1 MTARSSGQGRER
13 VPPDIGSNAP
23 VVIRMVI
30 PTTRLLPSGSDRIE
44 GVPILTSGNPSASV
58 VSDCKIP
65 PRNRNAVPSSARRFL
80 YGLSCDQAGAER
92 LQAHGAVWVPMVNWA
107 LVANGAV

>member
-65 PRNRNAVPSSARRFL
+65 PRNRKVEGFESLFRRHRRGSKHL
-80 YGLSCDQAGAER
+80 LG
-92 LQAHGAVWVPMVNWA
+92 
-107 LVANGAV
+107 